1 MTEKDVPQI
10 DRGGMLLR
18 LTEGDAPQNDREVN
32 FSEWK
37 RGNDLAMRDGL
48 TDNYQMP
55 SFSSR
60 VSVPELAQ
68 RTPSE

>member
-1 MTEKDVPQI
+1 MIERETS
-10 DRGGMLLR
+10 
-18 LTEGDAPQNDREVN
+18 QNDREGK

-37 RGNDLAMRDGL
+37 RGNDLAMRNGF

-60 VSVPELAQ
+60 LSVPVPELEQ

>member
-1 MTEKDVPQI
+1 MTERDDPQ
-10 DRGGMLLR
+10 D
-18 LTEGDAPQNDREVN
+18 DREGN

-37 RGNDLAMRDGL
+37 RGNDLAMRNGL

>member
-1 MTEKDVPQI
+1 MTE
-10 DRGGMLLR
+10 R
-18 LTEGDAPQNDREVN
+18 DAPQNDREVN

-37 RGNDLAMRDGL
+37 RGNDLAMRNGF
-48 TDNYQMP
+48 TNNYQMP

>member
-1 MTEKDVPQI
+1 MTE
-10 DRGGMLLR
+10 R
-18 LTEGDAPQNDREVN
+18 DAPQNDREVN